1 MIELK
6 NISLSK
12 GSRKLFEDFSFTI
25 RPGEHWVIQG
35 DNGSGKTLLLQL
47 LAGAIH
53 PQQGE
58 VSHSFISGKD
68 WDTLYRERQEKIHFI
83 PTHWLQ
89 SFLGGFTGL
98 FYQQRYYAM
107 DATDLPKVS
116 DVLGDCYH
124 ESLTAISSGSF
135 DVTAL
140 LPLPLTRLSNGQLR
154 KVILLR
160 QLARNIP
167 KVLILDY
174 PFDGLDAESRKDL
187 NQFIGQISGKF
198 GIQIILVDH
207 GEDVPSVM
215 NRRLVLENFRVKRT
229 EIIKRNHPKSPPPP
243 PAVMAANPSAN
254 KPGVVEMRDVTIQYN
269 GKKII
274 SNFNW
279 RISKGERWALTG
291 KNGSGK
297 TTLFSL
303 IYADHPMAY
312 SQAVFLFGK
321 RRGSGESIWDIKKRI
336 NYFGP
341 EQTHFLNPGTLHFT
355 AREYISMQPH
365 KNLAGFSDLVCFFN
379 ADKYIDLSL
388 KQLSSGQVQ
397 MVLLMNMFLDEKELL
412 LLDEPFQYLDPHN
425 HQRIT
430 DYLSR
435 YLSKDVTLVMITHDE
450 RDVAKWTQHRKTLP

>member
-25 RPGEHWVIQG
+25 RPDEHWLIQG

-47 LAGAIH
+47 LAGATH

-58 VSHSFISGKD
+58 VKHSFISGAD

-89 SFLGGFTGL
+89 SFLGGFSGL

-107 DATDLPKVS
+107 DDTDLPKVG
-116 DVLGDCYH
+116 DVLGECYH
-124 ESLTAISSGSF
+124 ESLMAISSGSF
-135 DVTAL
+135 NIAPL
-140 LPLPLTRLSNGQLR
+140 LGLPLTRLSNGQLR

-160 QLARNIP
+160 QLARTIP
-167 KVLILDY
+167 EVLILDY

-187 NQFIGQISGKF
+187 NQFIEQIAQKF

-207 GEDVPSVM
+207 GHDVPSVM
-215 NRRLVLENFRVKRT
+215 NRRLVLENFRVKFT
-229 EIIKRNHPKSPPPP
+229 EDIRHDDSAPPLP
-243 PAVMAANPSAN
+243 PAGVAAKPSDGNPVV
-254 KPGVVEMRDVTIQYN
+254 VVEMRDVTIQYN

-274 SNFNW
+274 SNLNW

-341 EQTHFLNPGTLHFT
+341 EQTHFLNPRTINLT

-365 KNLAGFSDLVCFFN
+365 KNPGGVADLVSFFN
-379 ADKYIDLSL
+379 AEKYIDLPL
-388 KQLSSGQVQ
+388 KHLSSGQVQ
-397 MVLLMNMFLDEKELL
+397 MVLLMNMFLEEKELL

-430 DYLSR
+430 DYLSH
-435 YLSKDVTLVMITHDE
+435 YLSKDITLVMITHDE
-450 RDVAKWTQHRKTLP
+450 RDVARWTQHRKTLP

>member
-6 NISLSK
+6 NISLSR

-25 RPGEHWVIQG
+25 RRGEHWLIQG

-53 PQQGE
+53 PQEGR

-89 SFLGGFTGL
+89 SFLGGFSGL

-107 DATDLPKVS
+107 DDTDLPKVS

-140 LPLPLTRLSNGQLR
+140 LGLPLTRLSNGQLR

-167 KVLILDY
+167 EILILDY

-187 NQFIGQISGKF
+187 NQFIEQISGKF

-215 NRRLVLENFRVKRT
+215 NRRLVLENFRIKST
-229 EIIKRNHPKSPPPP
+229 DIIRRDDSKSAPRSVDMT
-243 PAVMAANPSAN
+243 ATLCADN
-254 KPGVVEMRDVTIQYN
+254 PGVVEMRDVTIQYN

-274 SNFNW
+274 SNLNW
-279 RISKGERWALTG
+279 RIGKGERWALTG
-291 KNGSGK
+291 RNGSGK

-336 NYFGP
+336 NYLGP
-341 EQTHFLNPGTLHFT
+341 EQTHFLNPGTILFT

-365 KNLAGFSDLVCFFN
+365 KNPSGIRDLVNFFD
-379 ADKYIDLSL
+379 AEKYIDLPL
-388 KQLSSGQVQ
+388 KHLSSGQVQ
-397 MVLLMNMFLDEKELL
+397 MVLLMNMFLEEKELL

-425 HQRIT
+425 HQRVT
-430 DYLSR
+430 DYLSH
-435 YLSKDVTLVMITHDE
+435 YLSKDVTMVMITHDE
-450 RDVAKWTQHRKTLP
+450 RDVERWTQHRKTL

>member
-1 MIELK
+1 MIALR
-6 NISLSK
+6 NVGFSK
-12 GSRKLFEDFSFTI
+12 GSGKLFEDLSFTI

-58 VSHSFISGKD
+58 VNHSFISGKD
-68 WDTLYRERQEKIHFI
+68 WDTLYRQRQENIHFI

-107 DATDLPKVS
+107 DDTALPKVS
-116 DVLGDCYH
+116 DVLGDSYH
-124 ESLTAISSGSF
+124 EGLTTISSGSF
-135 DVTAL
+135 DVSAL

-160 QLARNIP
+160 QLAQNIP
-167 KVLILDY
+167 KFLILDY

-187 NQFIGQISGKF
+187 NQFIEQISGKF

-215 NRRLVLENFRVKRT
+215 NRRLVLENFRIKHT
-229 EIIKRNHPKSPPPP
+229 EIIRRGDAKSLPP
-243 PAVMAANPSAN
+243 PAVISANPPADR
-254 KPGVVEMRDVTIQYN
+254 PAVVEMRDVTIQYN

-274 SNFNW
+274 SNLNW
-279 RISKGERWALTG
+279 RIGKGERWALTG

-341 EQTHFLNPGTLHFT
+341 EQTHFLNPGTIHFT

-365 KNLAGFSDLVCFFN
+365 KDPAGIRDLVSFFD
-379 ADKYIDLSL
+379 AGKYIDLPM
-388 KQLSSGQVQ
+388 KYLSSGQVQ
-397 MVLLMNMFLDEKELL
+397 MVLLMNMFLEEKELL

-430 DYLSR
+430 DYLSH

-450 RDVAKWTQHRKTLP
+450 RDVAKWTQHRKILP